1 VTYIDI
7 VAEGT
12 IDEKILDA
20 LQAKSN
26 IASDVLGEKA
36 RKWFS

>member
-1 VTYIDI
+1 MTYIDF
-7 VAEGT
+7 VADGT

-20 LQAKSN
+20 LQAKIN
-26 IASDVLGEKA
+26 IASDVLGEET